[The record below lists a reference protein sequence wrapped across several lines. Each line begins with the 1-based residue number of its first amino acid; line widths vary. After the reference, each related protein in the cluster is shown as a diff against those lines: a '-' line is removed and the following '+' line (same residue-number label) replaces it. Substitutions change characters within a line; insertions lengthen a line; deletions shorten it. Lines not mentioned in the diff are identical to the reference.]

1 MKKNL
6 VQRQVVNMAVKLYA
20 ERENGE
26 VLIISFDVER
36 DVLMAKMIVGE
47 YIDEIRK
54 LNPYFTKVYKSD
66 ESQED

>member
-1 MKKNL
+1 
-6 VQRQVVNMAVKLYA
+6 MAVKLYA

>member
-1 MKKNL
+1 M
-6 VQRQVVNMAVKLYA
+6 KLYA
-20 ERENGE
+20 DRENCE

>member
-1 MKKNL
+1 
-6 VQRQVVNMAVKLYA
+6 MAVKLYA

-47 YIDEIRK
+47 YINEIRK